1 MKNQTFIKTC
11 LLGIFVILSSCT
23 TFETDLYVENLENPD
38 DKILA
43 SDPIALEATAASLFR
58 GWYMTVSD
66 YDGPA
71 LALST
76 MADATSCSWGNAGMR
91 DLSSEPRVAFNNT
104 SAYGNNVTRSFFNS
118 LYSTLSDANTIAL
131 AVAEGTEF
139 TEPDLVLSMA
149 KFSQALTIGY
159 NALFFDKTW
168 LSDETGVVGEGPADY
183 KAAMDFALNK
193 LDEAI
198 AIAKSKSFS
207 VPETWTTNAM
217 SSAELAQLMNAY
229 GARMLVMNAR
239 NKAEKGSIDWNR
251 VSNYATN
258 AIDSDFV
265 INHDDVNWYDFFK
278 TYAVYPGWSRVDLRI
293 ISLMDPSYPDYWPAN
308 TTILPEAT
316 SEDARL
322 ATDFQYLNGQNF
334 RPERG
339 EYHYSSYR
347 YSKWDN
353 YISEWTVPTV
363 EISKTEIDMYLAEA
377 KLNTGSLAEAAAI
390 INAGTRTVRG
400 KLPAVEANATAI
412 ANAIHYER
420 MVEMLTDAA
429 GLTFFE
435 MRKEDQLQKGTLLHF
450 PIPGSALESI
460 PADYY
465 TYGGNEGQ
473 AGEDYSTGG
482 WR

>member
-58 GWYMTVSD
+58 GWYMSVSD

-183 KAAMDFALNK
+183 KTAMDFALNK

>member
-11 LLGIFVILSSCT
+11 LLGIFAILSSCT

-43 SDPIALEATAASLFR
+43 SDPIALEATAASLYR

-66 YDGPA
+66 YTGPS

-118 LYSTLSDANTIAL
+118 LYSTLSDANTIAS
-131 AVAEGTEF
+131 AVADGTEF

-168 LSDETGVVGEGPADY
+168 LSDETGVIAEDAADY
-183 KAAMDFALNK
+183 KTAMDFALNK

-217 SSAELAQLMNAY
+217 SSAELAKLMNAY

-265 INHDDVNWYDFFK
+265 ISHDAVNWSDLFK

-293 ISLMDPSYPDYWPAN
+293 INLMDPSYPDYWPAN

-322 ATDFQYLNGQNF
+322 ATDFQYLDGQNF

-435 MRKEDQLQKGTLLHF
+435 MRKEDKLQKGTLLHF

-473 AGEDYSTGG
+473 AGQDYSTGG

>member
-11 LLGIFVILSSCT
+11 LLGIFAILSSCT

-58 GWYMTVSD
+58 GWYMSVSD

-258 AIDSDFV
+258 AIDSDFN
-265 INHDDVNWYDFFK
+265 INHDDVNWYDLFK

-460 PADYY
+460 PSDYY

-473 AGEDYSTGG
+473 AGQDYSTGG